1 MSFLPREMQLADH
14 GDTISNE
21 PVIPERN
28 LMKKTILSATALALV
43 LIFGAVSQTAKST
56 KHHAVFQLTEPDGPA
71 WGTLATHVNNMRNAF
86 AQDGGAQVEVVF
98 YGQGLNMLRKTNT
111 AYEER
116 LRQLTDEGVTLS
128 ACQNAMR
135 VMNVRTED
143 LFPFA
148 SQVDSGIAQI
158 VRRQEAGWAYIH

>member
-1 MSFLPREMQLADH
+1 MTKPL
-14 GDTISNE
+14 
-21 PVIPERN
+21 
-28 LMKKTILSATALALV
+28 LSAAALALA
-43 LIFGAVSQTAKST
+43 LAFAAAPQTPATAK
-56 KHHAVFQLTEPDGPA
+56 HHIVFELIEPEGGA
-71 WGTLATHVNNMRNAF
+71 WDSLVRHINNTRNAL
-86 AQDGGAQVEVVF
+86 AADGGSQVEVVF
-98 YGQGLNMLRKTNT
+98 YGPGLNMLRKTNT

-116 LRQLTDEGVTLS
+116 LKKLVDDGVILS

-135 VMNVRTED
+135 VMNIKTED

>member
-1 MSFLPREMQLADH
+1 
-14 GDTISNE
+14 
-21 PVIPERN
+21 
-28 LMKKTILSATALALV
+28 MKKTPLLYVAALALSFV
-43 LIFGAVSQTAKST
+43 FGAVSQTPKPP
-56 KHHAVFQLTEPDGPA
+56 KHHIVFELVEPDSA
-71 WGTLATHVNNMRNAF
+71 SWDSLVKHVNNTRNAL
-86 AQDGGAQVEVVF
+86 AADGGTQVEIVF
-98 YGQGLNMLRKTNT
+98 WGAGLNMLRRTNT

-116 LRQLTDEGVTLS
+116 LKQLVDEGATLS